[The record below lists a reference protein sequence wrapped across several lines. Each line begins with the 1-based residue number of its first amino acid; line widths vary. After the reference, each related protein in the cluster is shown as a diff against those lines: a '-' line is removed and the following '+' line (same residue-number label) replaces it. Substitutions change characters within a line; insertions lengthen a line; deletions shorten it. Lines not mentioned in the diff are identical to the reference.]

1 MLGKKGSNPNDDF
14 DFDFGGSDELFSLD
28 DPFGSSKE
36 DKPPKGVK
44 GYLKNVVKSV
54 KNMGVSIGNLYLPDV
69 KYLVDDLKEDDSD
82 NPSLREQARIY
93 KRKGKEYVKM
103 AKDIAKDMSDDIKK
117 RIKTGYFYKSEEDS
131 YDMNFDFNDTFEG
144 DSDLGGLVDDFG
156 DSSEENPA
164 PDSTETGELPESTS
178 DSLSLTMAKSAKA
191 STIASMKMHDDTI
204 NATIGATQ
212 YHIETENLRFNQSML
227 VESEHHRQKM
237 IVMKNIASNVG
248 KIVRQNNVS
257 LKAQMEYS
265 VKSLAFS
272 NDMAAMIKE
281 IRDVQWKAF
290 SPKKEEEQEVD
301 LGKKAKVFGNGFNKK
316 EWLKNFK
323 NKSKS
328 EVAGGVFDY
337 FDMAKE
343 MMGSMGDFGMKPA
356 DLIKSMIGGS
366 VFEGAMNTILP
377 DSIKKSLQRI
387 NRVAEGA
394 PNAINNILGRIGR
407 EGLSKD
413 SLLYGAL
420 DKMGGV
426 GSFLKNQ
433 IKNFASYAHVDDMI
447 VSNTGKYT
455 LKNPEEVHPF
465 DNLAHKT
472 LTEVIPKQLSMI
484 EAGINNSEEKFF
496 DYESN
501 SFKTISSIKNKIE
514 KEREN
519 VLEYSQGYTSASN
532 HTKNTLSASE
542 SLKDVDLD
550 VEKLNKQLMKNLFR
564 AQTGLKDEDIAGF
577 YKRDANGKLTNE
589 IDLDSDLTNKILND
603 VDQYSNS
610 ELSDQNKKD
619 IVNEFIKGLKNLEK
633 ENPEEF
639 INLQNGAGTY
649 ATRLS
654 RANIDLEN
662 KYGRFGNSIAFDTFT
677 KDEEIDKRI
686 QQSKKR
692 ANHWSKLLDEQSF
705 EKGGDKRLR
714 QRTRTRYLNE
724 LANIRDLSSYKEGK
738 VGVVNA
744 KEEDNIKY
752 DKDLYNQFKNV
763 TGKNES
769 EIEEKR
775 AELIKNS
782 TINSNADNYEL
793 KELKN
798 TSTNSIVSNIYKL
811 LLDGIIVYPRNS
823 MDKDVENKYKLRKNA
838 IESVKKAQIEQ
849 KNNELYEN
857 LSNKKEGEELAK
869 KRLQNIK
876 RAREEIYEKSLIQE
890 KLEDIPGIGRVFKWM
905 SNITN
910 KTVNT
915 PVKGVAD
922 FLEEELYGVHHGTT
936 DKIRTKSEEVV
947 NKGKEKA
954 KKYKDSIKDKGVT
967 QTLKDIKDEALN
979 SKIGKTVTDTMRT
992 VKDTVKDEKDKLS
1005 NTFKEDGLK
1014 TTVKEA
1020 GKDLFNFGKKTKDK
1034 IKKSKIGKTVT
1045 DTIKDEKDKLSKTDK
1060 PITDFSKKTI
1070 SKTKNLL
1077 GPTISN
1083 IKSGKTTLAEK
1094 VSKIKDTDLLIKLK
1108 NAKTQ
1113 HEEAQLLI
1121 DYGGSELEDYKGQLR
1136 DYINSIKDKKPNI
1149 INRVVNKIRKPKD
1162 DEEKTILSK
1171 DNLAKE
1177 SKDNVINNP
1186 ENRKEGTLQ
1195 DQKLDKKE
1203 EKESEQKESQTKS
1216 LATIAATLTGLFKNG
1231 FKLDKSTMKEFEEN
1245 NEELKDGLDNV
1256 ASKSSSATSGL
1267 LGKVNN
1273 LIDSSGLGNTKA
1285 GKAVKDVLTKTQ
1297 DTITKGKGVLG
1308 KVKGSKLGQKVVNSK
1323 IGAITAGIGTSAK
1336 GIFKGSFRALKYGG
1350 VKGLATHTKR
1360 AISKGIGKSL
1370 TRNAAKSSAKNKT
1383 LIGKFIN
1390 VLKKFFDLIFKNP
1403 KFAKATGKSAVTTII
1418 KNITKHIPSI
1428 IGKIAGKITSAIAF
1442 LSTGVGALVKFGVGF
1457 ANGARNVRKTLGLGN
1472 DMKPT
1477 ASMVGI
1483 CSLAAGL
1490 DLVLS
1495 EIPTLIAKLA
1505 GFKNFAQWL
1514 YNMIGS
1520 KAEKEALDRY
1530 KKYCSMKAAI
1540 YGIKDVDGLISYQN
1554 RDLLDNAG
1562 RSVLKVVTFSLA
1574 KSNDEKDASLLGFNS
1589 TTVFKYWKENK
1600 YEKLEEIRKEVA
1612 EAYGGLKVVE
1622 KTETFTADKDGDN
1635 EISENEQEEAE
1646 EQQKQI
1652 QNQQDFRVEFLKRA
1666 RSWVIDNKLAWLNSS
1681 VTLEEFNKRTGKN
1694 AKAIA
1699 SKKDKLK
1706 NAGKA
1711 IKKYGVAALVA
1722 GPAGVLIQKGVTS
1735 AYKAGKEK
1743 MAKDGTKVTV
1753 NSGTIAAKQVKA
1765 IKTAGITIGT
1775 GVAAIASKKAGN
1787 IKDIALNVLNR
1798 AKSNYIKAK
1807 EKVVGA
1813 FNTVKEGVSKT
1824 FNKVK
1829 DTAAKVGQ
1837 KLTDIKDGVSNK
1849 IKSCIESI
1857 SKFFKKLLENAKIK
1871 AIKGINVIRTISTK
1885 LLEAIK
1891 SEATKSK
1898 SFATEFVIKT
1908 LMFTTMLPVTISK
1921 AVILFLSGRKDPEKY
1936 LKISIEEKNEK
1947 IKMAGGIVALIESLM
1962 PYANTA
1968 CMNHYGKTLRR
1979 LVFDVVI
1986 SDTTEEKK
1994 DTYENEKAK
2003 ILGLTVNAMLA
2014 YENKLNESS
2023 FGKKAKNFISNIFGG
2038 GADRTDAKL
2047 CGFSDITVFKFW
2059 REEKYEPLRSL
2070 EESIAHKFGDLDDL
2084 RSAVPNDLDVQSKF
2098 RKAYLREAKNYV
2110 KERGLE
2116 WLTYKTTKQELDER
2130 KKNKTL
2136 YIKSDKQVQQQKA
2149 EKEVEKPSFFKS
2161 IKNFFTSSNR
2171 DTRGKAKQSY
2181 QNKIGT
2187 INRDYSEIENTDT
2200 KSMSESLQ
2208 KEYKYDKKAM
2218 NVMAQASN
2226 SIKSFWKSISPNF
2239 YGDQPKAKVSSDP
2252 NIKDDKVYAGNGGPE
2267 NISGTNQGLVTKIR
2281 DREINY
2287 NQKSVAN
2294 TRDVLLNKT
2303 NEVIGN
2309 IKDLDK
2315 KLSKTSDNDSYDIN
2329 EKIPK
2334 AKIMNSIVND
2344 FAKNF
2349 GNEINKRLDILEEMH
2364 KESLRHNKVSEEFF
2378 VSALKMLQI
2387 IASNSSNKPS
2397 QTMRSQLDNLIN
2409 SLTR

>member
-1 MLGKKGSNPNDDF
+1 MLGKKGSNPSDDF

-54 KNMGVSIGNLYLPDV
+54 KNVGVSIGKLYLPDV
-69 KYLVDDLKEDDSD
+69 EYLINDLKEDDGD

-93 KRKGKEYVKM
+93 KQKGKKYVKM

-131 YDMNFDFNDTFEG
+131 YDMDFGLGDDFGG
-144 DSDLGGLVDDFG
+144 DSDLGGLVDNFG
-156 DSSEENPA
+156 ESSKENPA
-164 PDSTETGELPESTS
+164 PDSTESGELSESTS
-178 DSLSLTMAKSAKA
+178 NSLSLVTAKSAKA

-265 VKSLAFS
+265 IKSLAFS

-281 IRDVQWKAF
+281 IRNVQWKAF
-290 SPKKEEEQEVD
+290 SPKKEEQEVN
-301 LGKKAKVFGNGFNKK
+301 LGRKAKIFGNGFNKK

-356 DLIKSMIGGS
+356 DLVKSMIGGS
-366 VFEGAMNTILP
+366 VFEGTINTILP
-377 DSIKKSLQRI
+377 DSIKNSLQRI
-387 NRVAEGA
+387 NRAAEGA

-413 SLLYGAL
+413 SLLYSAL
-420 DKMGGV
+420 GKMGGV

-433 IKNFASYAHVDDMI
+433 IKNFASYAHVNDMV

-455 LKNPEEVHPF
+455 LKDPEGVHPF

-501 SFKTISSIKNKIE
+501 SFKTLSSIKNKIE
-514 KEREN
+514 KERDN

-564 AQTGLKDEDIAGF
+564 AQTGLKDEDIASF
-577 YKRDANGKLTNE
+577 YKRDANGNLTNE

-686 QQSKKR
+686 QQSKER
-692 ANHWSKLLDEQSF
+692 ANRLSKLLEEQSA
-705 EKGGDKRLR
+705 ENGGDKRLR

-724 LANIRDLSSYKEGK
+724 LANIRDLSYYKEGK

-752 DKDLYNQFKNV
+752 NNDLYNQFKNV

-782 TINSNADNYEL
+782 VNKSNDDNYEL

-798 TSTNSIVSNIYKL
+798 TSTNSVVSNIYKL

-823 MDKDVENKYKLRKNA
+823 MDKDVENKYKLRRSA
-838 IESVKKAQIEQ
+838 LETAKKIQIEQ

-869 KRLQNIK
+869 ERLQNIK
-876 RAREEIYEKSLIQE
+876 RAREEMYEKSLIQE
-890 KLEDIPGIGRVFKWM
+890 KLEEMPGIGRVFKWM

-910 KTVNT
+910 KTVNA
-915 PVKGVAD
+915 PIKNAAD
-922 FLEEELYGVHHGTT
+922 ILEEELYGVHHGTT
-936 DKIRTKSEEVV
+936 DKIRTKSEEVF

-954 KKYKDSIKDKGVT
+954 KKYKDEVV
-967 QTLKDIKDEALN
+967 N
-979 SKIGKTVTDTMRT
+979 SRVGKTVT
-992 VKDTVKDEKDKLS
+992 
-1005 NTFKEDGLK
+1005 N
-1014 TTVKEA
+1014 
-1020 GKDLFNFGKKTKDK
+1020 
-1034 IKKSKIGKTVT
+1034 
-1045 DTIKDEKDKLSKTDK
+1045 
-1060 PITDFSKKTI
+1060 FSKKAI
-1070 SKTKNLL
+1070 SNTKSLL
-1077 GPTISN
+1077 GSTIAN
-1083 IKSGKTTLAEK
+1083 IKSGRTTLAEK
-1094 VSKIKDTDLLIKLK
+1094 VSQIKDSDLLNKLK
-1108 NAKTQ
+1108 NAKTPY
-1113 HEEAQLLI
+1113 EKAQLLI
-1121 DYGGSELEDYKGQLR
+1121 DYGGSELEDYKGKLR

-1149 INRVVNKIRKPKD
+1149 INRVVNKIHKFKD
-1162 DEEKTILSK
+1162 EDKIDSSK

-1177 SKDNVINNP
+1177 SKDNIFN
-1186 ENRKEGTLQ
+1186 NRKEGTLQ

-1203 EKESEQKESQTKS
+1203 EIESEQKESQTKS

-1256 ASKSSSATSGL
+1256 ASKSSGATSGL

-1285 GKAVKDVLTKTQ
+1285 GRAVKDVLTKTQ
-1297 DTITKGKGVLG
+1297 NTINNGKGVFG
-1308 KVKGSKLGQKVVNSK
+1308 KVKGSKLGQKVINSK
-1323 IGAITAGIGTSAK
+1323 IGAITAGIGTTAK
-1336 GIFKGSFRALKYGG
+1336 GIFKGSFRALKHGG
-1350 VKGLATHTKR
+1350 VKGLVTHTKR
-1360 AISKGIGKSL
+1360 AFSKGIGKSL
-1370 TRNAAKSSAKNKT
+1370 TRNVAKNSVKHKT

-1403 KFAKATGKSAVTTII
+1403 KFAKVTGKSAVATII

-1428 IGKIAGKITSAIAF
+1428 IGKIAGKITTAIAF

-1530 KKYCSMKAAI
+1530 RKYCSMKAAI
-1540 YGIKDVDGLISYQN
+1540 YGIKDADGLIQYQN

-1562 RSVLKVVTFSLA
+1562 RSVLKVLTFGLA
-1574 KSNDEKDASLLGFNS
+1574 KSNDEKDASLLGFSS
-1589 TTVFKYWKENK
+1589 TTIFKYWKENK
-1600 YEKLEEIRKEVA
+1600 YDKLEEIRKEVA
-1612 EAYGGLKVVE
+1612 EAYGGLKIVE
-1622 KTETFTADKDGDN
+1622 KTETFTADKDKDD
-1635 EISENEQEEAE
+1635 EISEDEEEEAE
-1646 EQQKQI
+1646 EQQKRI
-1652 QNQQDFRVEFLKRA
+1652 QNQQDFRVDFLKRA

-1681 VTLEEFNKRTGKN
+1681 VTLEEFNKRTGQN
-1694 AKAIA
+1694 AKAITSA
-1699 SKKDKLK
+1699 KDKLK
-1706 NAGKA
+1706 NAGRA

-1722 GPAGVLIQKGVTS
+1722 GPAGVLIQKGVES
-1735 AYKAGKEK
+1735 AYKAGEDK
-1743 MAKDGTKVTV
+1743 MSKDGTKA
-1753 NSGTIAAKQVKA
+1753 SKQVKG
-1765 IKTAGITIGT
+1765 IKAVGVTIGT

-1798 AKSNYIKAK
+1798 AKSNYTKAK

-1813 FNTVKEGVSKT
+1813 FNTVKEGVSNT

-1829 DTAAKVGQ
+1829 DTATKIGQ

-1871 AIKGINVIRTISTK
+1871 AIKGINVIRTIASK

-1898 SFATEFVIKT
+1898 SFATDFVVKSI
-1908 LMFTTMLPVTISK
+1908 MFTAMLPVTISK
-1921 AVILFLSGRKDPEKY
+1921 AIISFLSGRKDPEKY
-1936 LKISIEEKNEK
+1936 LKINIEENNEK

-1979 LVFDVVI
+1979 LVFDIVI

-2023 FGKKAKNFISNIFGG
+2023 FGKKAKSFISNVFGG

-2084 RSAVPNDLDVQSKF
+2084 RSAVPNDLDAQSRF

-2136 YIKSDKQVQQQKA
+2136 YVKSDKQVQQQKA
-2149 EKEVEKPSFFKS
+2149 EKEAEKPSFFKS

-2171 DTRGKAKQSY
+2171 DTRGNAKQSY
-2181 QNKIGT
+2181 QNNTGT
-2187 INRDYSEIENTDT
+2187 INRDYTEIENIDT

-2208 KEYKYDKKAM
+2208 KEYKYDNKAM

-2239 YGDQPKAKVSSDP
+2239 YGDQPKAEVSSDP

-2267 NISGTNQGLVTKIR
+2267 NISGTNQGLVTKIH
-2281 DREINY
+2281 DRVIDY
-2287 NQKSVAN
+2287 NQNSVSN
-2294 TRDVLLNKT
+2294 TRDILLNKS

-2309 IKDLDK
+2309 IKDLGK
-2315 KLSKTSDNDSYDIN
+2315 RLSKTSDNDSYDMSG
-2329 EKIPK
+2329 KIPK

-2364 KESLRHNKVSEEFF
+2364 KENLRHNKVSEEFF
-2378 VSALKMLQI
+2378 VSALKMLQV
-2387 IASNSSNKPS
+2387 IASNSNNKPS
-2397 QTMRSQLDNLIN
+2397 QAMRSQLDNLIN

>member
-1 MLGKKGSNPNDDF
+1 MLGKKGSNPSDDF

-54 KNMGVSIGNLYLPDV
+54 KNVGVSIGKLYLPDV
-69 KYLVDDLKEDDSD
+69 EYLINDLKEDDVD

-93 KRKGKEYVKM
+93 KQKGKEYVKM

-131 YDMNFDFNDTFEG
+131 YDMDFGLGDDFGG
-144 DSDLGGLVDDFG
+144 DSDLGGLVDNFG
-156 DSSEENPA
+156 ESSKENPA
-164 PDSTETGELPESTS
+164 PDSTESGELSESTS
-178 DSLSLTMAKSAKA
+178 NSLSLVTAKSAKA

-265 VKSLAFS
+265 IKSLAFS

-281 IRDVQWKAF
+281 IRNVQWKAF
-290 SPKKEEEQEVD
+290 SPKKEEQEVD
-301 LGKKAKVFGNGFNKK
+301 LGRKAKIFGNGFNKK

-323 NKSKS
+323 NKSKY
-328 EVAGGVFDY
+328 EVAGGIFDY

-356 DLIKSMIGGS
+356 DLVKSMIGGS
-366 VFEGAMNTILP
+366 VFEGTINTILP
-377 DSIKKSLQRI
+377 DSIKNSLQRI
-387 NRVAEGA
+387 NRAAEGA

-413 SLLYGAL
+413 SLLYSAL
-420 DKMGGV
+420 GKMGGV

-433 IKNFASYAHVDDMI
+433 IKNFASYAHVNDMV

-455 LKNPEEVHPF
+455 LKDPEGVHPF

-496 DYESN
+496 DYKSN
-501 SFKTISSIKNKIE
+501 SFKTLSSIKNEIE
-514 KEREN
+514 KERDN

-564 AQTGLKDEDIAGF
+564 AQTGLKDEDIASF
-577 YKRDANGKLTNE
+577 YKRDANGNLTNE
-589 IDLDSDLTNKILND
+589 IDLDSNLTNKILND

-619 IVNEFIKGLKNLEK
+619 IVNEFIKGLKNLKK

-654 RANIDLEN
+654 RTNIDLEN

-677 KDEEIDKRI
+677 KDEEIDKQI
-686 QQSKKR
+686 KQSKKR
-692 ANHWSKLLDEQSF
+692 ANRLSKLLDEQSF
-705 EKGGDKRLR
+705 ENGGDKRLR
-714 QRTRTRYLNE
+714 QRTRNRYLNE
-724 LANIRDLSSYKEGK
+724 LSNIRDLSYYKEGK
-738 VGVVNA
+738 VGIINA
-744 KEEDNIKY
+744 NEEDNVKY
-752 DKDLYNQFKNV
+752 DSDLYNQFKNI

-775 AELIKNS
+775 AQLIKNS
-782 TINSNADNYEL
+782 VNKSNDDNYEL

-798 TSTNSIVSNIYKL
+798 TSTNSVVSNIYKL

-823 MDKDVENKYKLRKNA
+823 MDKDVENKYKLRRSA
-838 IESVKKAQIEQ
+838 LESAKKMQIEQ

-869 KRLQNIK
+869 ERLQNIK
-876 RAREEIYEKSLIQE
+876 RSREEMYEKSLIQE
-890 KLEDIPGIGRVFKWM
+890 KLEEMPGIGRVFKWM

-910 KTVNT
+910 KTVNA
-915 PVKGVAD
+915 PIKNAAD
-922 FLEEELYGVHHGTT
+922 ILEEELYGVHHGTT
-936 DKIRTKSEEVV
+936 DKIRTKTEEAF

-954 KKYKDSIKDKGVT
+954 KKYKDEVV
-967 QTLKDIKDEALN
+967 N
-979 SKIGKTVTDTMRT
+979 SRVGKTVT
-992 VKDTVKDEKDKLS
+992 
-1005 NTFKEDGLK
+1005 N
-1014 TTVKEA
+1014 
-1020 GKDLFNFGKKTKDK
+1020 
-1034 IKKSKIGKTVT
+1034 
-1045 DTIKDEKDKLSKTDK
+1045 
-1060 PITDFSKKTI
+1060 FSKKAI
-1070 SKTKNLL
+1070 SNTKSLL
-1077 GPTISN
+1077 GSTIAN
-1083 IKSGKTTLAEK
+1083 IKSGRTTLAEK
-1094 VSKIKDTDLLIKLK
+1094 VSQIKDSDLLNKLK
-1108 NAKTQ
+1108 NAKTPY
-1113 HEEAQLLI
+1113 EKAQLLI
-1121 DYGGSELEDYKGQLR
+1121 DYGGSELEDYKGKLR

-1149 INRVVNKIRKPKD
+1149 INRVVNKIHKFKD
-1162 DEEKTILSK
+1162 EDKIDSSK

-1177 SKDNVINNP
+1177 SKDNIFN
-1186 ENRKEGTLQ
+1186 NRKEGTLQ

-1203 EKESEQKESQTKS
+1203 EIESEQKESQTKS

-1256 ASKSSSATSGL
+1256 ASKSSGATSGL

-1285 GKAVKDVLTKTQ
+1285 GRAVKDVLTKTQ
-1297 DTITKGKGVLG
+1297 NTINNGKGVFG
-1308 KVKGSKLGQKVVNSK
+1308 KVKGSKLGQKVINSK
-1323 IGAITAGIGTSAK
+1323 IGAITAGIGTTAK
-1336 GIFKGSFRALKYGG
+1336 GIFKGSFRALKHGG
-1350 VKGLATHTKR
+1350 VKGLVTHTKR
-1360 AISKGIGKSL
+1360 AFSKGIGKSL
-1370 TRNAAKSSAKNKT
+1370 TRNVAKNSVKHKT

-1403 KFAKATGKSAVTTII
+1403 KFAKVTGKSAVATII

-1428 IGKIAGKITSAIAF
+1428 IGKIAGKITTAIAF

-1530 KKYCSMKAAI
+1530 RKYCSMKAAI
-1540 YGIKDVDGLISYQN
+1540 YGIKDADGLIQYQN

-1562 RSVLKVVTFSLA
+1562 RSVLKVLTFGLA
-1574 KSNDEKDASLLGFNS
+1574 KSNDEKDASLLGFSS
-1589 TTVFKYWKENK
+1589 TTIFKYWKENK
-1600 YEKLEEIRKEVA
+1600 YDKLEEIRKEVA

-1622 KTETFTADKDGDN
+1622 KTETFTADKDKDD
-1635 EISENEQEEAE
+1635 EISEDEEEEAE

-1652 QNQQDFRVEFLKRA
+1652 QNQQDFRVDFLKRA

-1681 VTLEEFNKRTGKN
+1681 VTLEEFNKRTGQN
-1694 AKAIA
+1694 AKAITSA
-1699 SKKDKLK
+1699 KDKLK
-1706 NAGKA
+1706 NAGRA

-1722 GPAGVLIQKGVTS
+1722 GPAGVLIQKGVES
-1735 AYKAGKEK
+1735 AYKAGEDK
-1743 MAKDGTKVTV
+1743 MSKDGTKA
-1753 NSGTIAAKQVKA
+1753 SKQVKG
-1765 IKTAGITIGT
+1765 IKAVGVTIGT

-1798 AKSNYIKAK
+1798 AKSNYTKAK

-1813 FNTVKEGVSKT
+1813 FNTVKEGVSNT

-1829 DTAAKVGQ
+1829 DTATKIGQ

-1871 AIKGINVIRTISTK
+1871 AIKGINVIRTIASK

-1898 SFATEFVIKT
+1898 SFATDFVVKSI
-1908 LMFTTMLPVTISK
+1908 MFTAMLPVTISK
-1921 AVILFLSGRKDPEKY
+1921 AIISFLSGRKDPEKY
-1936 LKISIEEKNEK
+1936 LKINIEENNEK

-1979 LVFDVVI
+1979 LVFDIVI

-2023 FGKKAKNFISNIFGG
+2023 FGKKAKSFISNVFGG

-2084 RSAVPNDLDVQSKF
+2084 RSAVPNDLDAQSRF

-2136 YIKSDKQVQQQKA
+2136 YVKSDKQVQQQKA
-2149 EKEVEKPSFFKS
+2149 EKEAEKPSFFKS

-2171 DTRGKAKQSY
+2171 DTRGNAKQSY
-2181 QNKIGT
+2181 QNNTGT
-2187 INRDYSEIENTDT
+2187 INRDYTEIENIDT

-2208 KEYKYDKKAM
+2208 KEYKYDNKAM

-2239 YGDQPKAKVSSDP
+2239 YGDQPKAEVSSDP

-2267 NISGTNQGLVTKIR
+2267 NISGTNQGLVTKIH
-2281 DREINY
+2281 DRVIDY
-2287 NQKSVAN
+2287 NQNSVSN
-2294 TRDVLLNKT
+2294 TRDILLNKS

-2309 IKDLDK
+2309 IKDLGK
-2315 KLSKTSDNDSYDIN
+2315 RLSKTSDNDSYDMSG
-2329 EKIPK
+2329 KIPK

-2364 KESLRHNKVSEEFF
+2364 KENLRHNKVSEEFF
-2378 VSALKMLQI
+2378 VSALKMLQV
-2387 IASNSSNKPS
+2387 IASNSNNKPS
-2397 QTMRSQLDNLIN
+2397 QAMRSQLDNLIN

>member
-1 MLGKKGSNPNDDF
+1 MLGKKGSNPSDDF

-54 KNMGVSIGNLYLPDV
+54 KNVGVSIGKLYLPDV
-69 KYLVDDLKEDDSD
+69 EYLINDLKEDDVD

-93 KRKGKEYVKM
+93 KQKGKEYVKM

-131 YDMNFDFNDTFEG
+131 YDMDFGLGDDFGG
-144 DSDLGGLVDDFG
+144 DSDLGGLVDNFG
-156 DSSEENPA
+156 ESSKENPA
-164 PDSTETGELPESTS
+164 PDSTESGELSESTS
-178 DSLSLTMAKSAKA
+178 NSLSLVTAKSAKA

-265 VKSLAFS
+265 IKSLAFS

-281 IRDVQWKAF
+281 IRNVQWKAF
-290 SPKKEEEQEVD
+290 SPKKEEQEVD
-301 LGKKAKVFGNGFNKK
+301 LGRKAKIFGNGFNKK

-323 NKSKS
+323 NKSKY
-328 EVAGGVFDY
+328 EVAGGIFDY

-356 DLIKSMIGGS
+356 DLVKSMIGGS
-366 VFEGAMNTILP
+366 VFEGTINTILP
-377 DSIKKSLQRI
+377 DSIKNSLQRI
-387 NRVAEGA
+387 NRAAEGA

-413 SLLYGAL
+413 SLLYSAL
-420 DKMGGV
+420 GKMGGV

-433 IKNFASYAHVDDMI
+433 IKNFASYAHVNDMV

-455 LKNPEEVHPF
+455 LKDPEGVHPF

-501 SFKTISSIKNKIE
+501 SFKTLSSIKNKIE
-514 KEREN
+514 KERDN

-564 AQTGLKDEDIAGF
+564 AQTGLKDEDIASF
-577 YKRDANGKLTNE
+577 YKRDANGNLTNE
-589 IDLDSDLTNKILND
+589 IDLDSNLTNKILND

-619 IVNEFIKGLKNLEK
+619 IVNEFIKGLKNLKK

-654 RANIDLEN
+654 RTNIDLEN

-677 KDEEIDKRI
+677 KDEEIDKQI
-686 QQSKKR
+686 KQSKKR
-692 ANHWSKLLDEQSF
+692 ANRLSKLLDEQSF
-705 EKGGDKRLR
+705 ENGGDKRLR
-714 QRTRTRYLNE
+714 QRTRNRYLNE
-724 LANIRDLSSYKEGK
+724 LSNIRDLSYYKEGK
-738 VGVVNA
+738 VGIINA
-744 KEEDNIKY
+744 NEEDNVKY
-752 DKDLYNQFKNV
+752 DSDLYNQFKNI

-775 AELIKNS
+775 AQLIKNS
-782 TINSNADNYEL
+782 VNKSNDDNYEL

-798 TSTNSIVSNIYKL
+798 TSTNSVVSNIYKL

-823 MDKDVENKYKLRKNA
+823 MDKDVENKYKLRRSA
-838 IESVKKAQIEQ
+838 LESAKKMQIEQ

-869 KRLQNIK
+869 ERLQNIK
-876 RAREEIYEKSLIQE
+876 RSREEMYEKSLIQE
-890 KLEDIPGIGRVFKWM
+890 KLEEMPGIGRVFKWM

-910 KTVNT
+910 KTVNA
-915 PVKGVAD
+915 PIKNAAD
-922 FLEEELYGVHHGTT
+922 ILEEELYGVHHGTT
-936 DKIRTKSEEVV
+936 DKIRTKTEEAF

-954 KKYKDSIKDKGVT
+954 KKYKDEVV
-967 QTLKDIKDEALN
+967 N
-979 SKIGKTVTDTMRT
+979 SRVGKTVT
-992 VKDTVKDEKDKLS
+992 
-1005 NTFKEDGLK
+1005 N
-1014 TTVKEA
+1014 
-1020 GKDLFNFGKKTKDK
+1020 
-1034 IKKSKIGKTVT
+1034 
-1045 DTIKDEKDKLSKTDK
+1045 
-1060 PITDFSKKTI
+1060 FSKKAI
-1070 SKTKNLL
+1070 SNTKSLL
-1077 GPTISN
+1077 GSTIAN

-1094 VSKIKDTDLLIKLK
+1094 VSQIKDSDLLNKLK
-1108 NAKTQ
+1108 NAKTPY
-1113 HEEAQLLI
+1113 EKAQLLI
-1121 DYGGSELEDYKGQLR
+1121 DYGGSELEDYKGKLR

-1149 INRVVNKIRKPKD
+1149 INRVVNKIHKFKD
-1162 DEEKTILSK
+1162 EDKIDSSK

-1177 SKDNVINNP
+1177 SKDNIFN
-1186 ENRKEGTLQ
+1186 NRKEGTLQ

-1203 EKESEQKESQTKS
+1203 EIESEQKESQTKS

-1256 ASKSSSATSGL
+1256 ASKSSGATSGL

-1285 GKAVKDVLTKTQ
+1285 GRAVKDVLTKTQ
-1297 DTITKGKGVLG
+1297 NTINNGKGVFG
-1308 KVKGSKLGQKVVNSK
+1308 KVKGSKLGQKVINSK
-1323 IGAITAGIGTSAK
+1323 IGAITAGIGTTAK
-1336 GIFKGSFRALKYGG
+1336 GIFKGSFRALKHGG
-1350 VKGLATHTKR
+1350 VKGLVTHTKR
-1360 AISKGIGKSL
+1360 AFSKGIGKSL
-1370 TRNAAKSSAKNKT
+1370 TRNVAKNSVKHKT

-1403 KFAKATGKSAVTTII
+1403 KFAKVTGKSAVATII

-1428 IGKIAGKITSAIAF
+1428 IGKIAGKITTAIAF

-1530 KKYCSMKAAI
+1530 RKYCSMKAAI
-1540 YGIKDVDGLISYQN
+1540 YGIKDADGLIQYQN

-1562 RSVLKVVTFSLA
+1562 RSVLKVLTFGLA
-1574 KSNDEKDASLLGFNS
+1574 KSNDEKDASLLGFSS
-1589 TTVFKYWKENK
+1589 TTIFKYWKENK
-1600 YEKLEEIRKEVA
+1600 YDKLEEIRKEVA

-1622 KTETFTADKDGDN
+1622 KTETFTADKDKDD
-1635 EISENEQEEAE
+1635 EISEDEEEEAE

-1652 QNQQDFRVEFLKRA
+1652 QNQQDFRVDFLKRA

-1681 VTLEEFNKRTGKN
+1681 VTLEEFNKRTGQN
-1694 AKAIA
+1694 AKAITSA
-1699 SKKDKLK
+1699 KDKLK
-1706 NAGKA
+1706 NAGRA

-1722 GPAGVLIQKGVTS
+1722 GPAGVLIQKGVES
-1735 AYKAGKEK
+1735 AYKAGEDK
-1743 MAKDGTKVTV
+1743 MSKDGTKA
-1753 NSGTIAAKQVKA
+1753 SKQVKG
-1765 IKTAGITIGT
+1765 IKAVGVTIGT

-1798 AKSNYIKAK
+1798 AKSNYTKAK

-1813 FNTVKEGVSKT
+1813 FNTVKEGVSNT

-1829 DTAAKVGQ
+1829 DTATKIGQ

-1871 AIKGINVIRTISTK
+1871 AIKGINVIRTIASK

-1898 SFATEFVIKT
+1898 SFATDFVVKSI
-1908 LMFTTMLPVTISK
+1908 MFTAMLPVTISK
-1921 AVILFLSGRKDPEKY
+1921 AIISFLSGRKDPEKY
-1936 LKISIEEKNEK
+1936 LKINIEENNEK

-1979 LVFDVVI
+1979 LVFDIVI

-2023 FGKKAKNFISNIFGG
+2023 FGKKAKSFISNVFGG

-2084 RSAVPNDLDVQSKF
+2084 RSAVPNDLDAQSRF

-2136 YIKSDKQVQQQKA
+2136 YVKSDKQVQQQKA
-2149 EKEVEKPSFFKS
+2149 EKEAEKPSFFKS

-2171 DTRGKAKQSY
+2171 DTRGNAKQSY
-2181 QNKIGT
+2181 QNNTGT
-2187 INRDYSEIENTDT
+2187 INRDYTEIENIDT

-2208 KEYKYDKKAM
+2208 KEYKYDNKAM

-2239 YGDQPKAKVSSDP
+2239 YGDQPKAEVSSDP

-2267 NISGTNQGLVTKIR
+2267 NISGTNQGLVTKIH
-2281 DREINY
+2281 DRVIDY
-2287 NQKSVAN
+2287 NQNSVSN
-2294 TRDVLLNKT
+2294 TRDILLNKS

-2309 IKDLDK
+2309 IKDLGK
-2315 KLSKTSDNDSYDIN
+2315 RLSKTSDNDSYDMSG
-2329 EKIPK
+2329 KIPK

-2364 KESLRHNKVSEEFF
+2364 KENLRHNKVSEEFF
-2378 VSALKMLQI
+2378 VSALKMLQV
-2387 IASNSSNKPS
+2387 IASNSNNKPS
-2397 QTMRSQLDNLIN
+2397 QAMRSQLDNLIN